1 MEIVRCERVKKVY
14 GSGGSQVTALSGIN
28 LSGGKPVDY
37 DCGIE
42 RSDCAAGCG
51 DTACQ
56 LQIQHRK

>member
-28 LSGGKPVDY
+28 LSVGKPVDY

-42 RSDCAAGCG
+42 IFKQ
-51 DTACQ
+51 T
-56 LQIQHRK
+56 I